1 MTKTTLMRLLVVGA
15 VASFLGVALV
25 SNAIG
30 GTDPGAGAA
39 KKGKKKRGPRG
50 PAGPPGP
57 QGAPGAPGAPGVPAT
72 SLFAAVDS
80 DGTVTTQSGVVGD
93 VSHTGSSY
101 TITFNRNVDSCAPLA
116 TLTNDDPGEI
126 LASVLAGA
134 DNTVSVNT
142 FDPDGAG
149 APGAFSVAV
158 FCSS

>member
-1 MTKTTLMRLLVVGA
+1 MRLLVVGA
-15 VASFLGVALV
+15 VASFLAAVLV

-39 KKGKKKRGPRG
+39 KKKGKKKGPRG

-57 QGAPGAPGAPGVPAT
+57 QGAPGAPGSPGAPAT

-80 DGTVTTQSGVVGD
+80 DGTLTVQSGVVGT

-116 TLTNDDPGEI
+116 SLTNDDPGEI
-126 LASVLAGA
+126 LVSTLGGA
-134 DNTVSVNT
+134 DNTVAVNT

-158 FCSS
+158 FCG

>member
-1 MTKTTLMRLLVVGA
+1 MTKTTWMRLLVVGA
-15 VASFLGVALV
+15 VASFLAAGLV
-25 SNAIG
+25 SSAIG
-30 GTDPGAGAA
+30 GTDPGAAAA

-57 QGAPGAPGAPGVPAT
+57 QGTPGAPGAPAT
-72 SLFAAVDS
+72 ALFAAVDS
-80 DGTVTTQSGVVGD
+80 DGTLTAQSGVVGD

-116 TLTNDDPGEI
+116 SLTNDDPGEI

-158 FCSS
+158 FCS

>member
-1 MTKTTLMRLLVVGA
+1 MRLLVVGV
-15 VASFLGVALV
+15 VASFLVAGLV
-25 SNAIG
+25 SSAIG
-30 GTDPGAGAA
+30 GTDPGASVA

-57 QGAPGAPGAPGVPAT
+57 AGAQGAPGTPAT

-80 DGTVTTQSGVVGD
+80 DGTLTVQSGVVGD

-101 TITFNRNVDSCAPLA
+101 TITFNREVDSCAPLA
-116 TLTNDDPGEI
+116 SLTNDDPGEI
-126 LASVLAGA
+126 LASTLAGA
-134 DNTVSVNT
+134 SNTVAVNT

-158 FCSS
+158 FCP